1 MDKTTYLST
10 GCRSS
15 SINMFVPSKRCLSKC
30 LSKIQRKK
38 AAFRPKGLV
47 KPQFD
52 FRAPK
57 TWGTKLRLYGCK
69 RWSFVHFRKM
79 SLKTS
84 KVTKD
89 LHLLELHP
97 HIQGTNG
104 SDGKWRLLQAFQ
116 LLCSAISAAAIMPD
130 FPLHCHPRPQC
141 PGRKNPPKK
150 NVDPRCWVHNLLS
163 SY

>member
-1 MDKTTYLST
+1 MDKTTNLNWLQEFFHQHFCPFKKVPLQVSLQDSEEKGSIST
-10 GCRSS
+10 QG
-15 SINMFVPSKRCLSKC
+15 LSKTS
-30 LSKIQRKK
+30 LRLQ
-38 AAFRPKGLV
+38 G
-47 KPQFD
+47 
-52 FRAPK
+52 PK

-97 HIQGTNG
+97 RIQGTNG

-141 PGRKNPPKK
+141 PGRNNPLKK